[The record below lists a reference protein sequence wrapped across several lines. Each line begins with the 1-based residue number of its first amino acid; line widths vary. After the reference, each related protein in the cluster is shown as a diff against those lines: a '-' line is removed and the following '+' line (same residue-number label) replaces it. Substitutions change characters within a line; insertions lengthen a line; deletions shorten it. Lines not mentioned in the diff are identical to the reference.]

1 MSDAFN
7 SSLSNLYS
15 STGSNNSMNAF
26 ALLANIPNGGGQQRL
41 QKKSI
46 TVHGITV
53 ALLPS

>member
-15 STGSNNSMNAF
+15 STGSNNPMNAF

-41 QKKSI
+41 QKKVSQYME
-46 TVHGITV
+46 
-53 ALLPS
+53 LQ